1 LNRPKP
7 EGFMA
12 SIKDTSIRIMN
23 VEDKEEEERII
34 NQYFSREKE
43 QVEENLRKQKEKED
57 HKRTHKTYNKNFEA

>member
-1 LNRPKP
+1 
-7 EGFMA
+7 
-12 SIKDTSIRIMN
+12 MN

-57 HKRTHKTYNKNFEA
+57 HKRTNETYNRNIEA

>member
-1 LNRPKP
+1 
-7 EGFMA
+7 MA

-43 QVEENLRKQKEKED
+43 QVEENLRKQKEMED
-57 HKRTHKTYNKNFEA
+57 HKRTHETYNKNIEA

>member
-1 LNRPKP
+1 
-7 EGFMA
+7 MA

-43 QVEENLRKQKEKED
+43 QVEENLRKQKEMED

>member
-1 LNRPKP
+1 
-7 EGFMA
+7 MA